1 MHQPKSG
8 FADSSSPLSV
18 AVAEDSARIVD
29 RVAEALRARRLRLA
43 YQPVVL
49 SARPDR
55 IGFHEGL
62 IRILDPGGRTI
73 PAREFMQ
80 AIEGRDLGRE
90 VDCAALAMGLDAL
103 RRHPALRLSVNMSA
117 RSIGWPRWMRI
128 LRRSLDRDPALGE
141 RLILEISEAS
151 AMTVPELLAGF
162 MAELRPR
169 RISFALDGFGAGPV
183 TLHHFREL
191 AFDVMKIDAGFT
203 RNVHATADSQV
214 MMSVFLAIARQ
225 LDMLTVAQGVEAA
238 ADSAWIT
245 ALGIDCQQGFFHGAP
260 KLFPDGI
267 APDPASI

>member
-1 MHQPKSG
+1 M
-8 FADSSSPLSV
+8 AMVRAAIDS
-18 AVAEDSARIVD
+18 
-29 RVAEALRARRLRLA
+29 RRMRLA

-49 SARPDR
+49 SRDPAKVA
-55 IGFHEGL
+55 FHEGL
-62 IRILDPGGRTI
+62 IRVLDPNGRVI
-73 PAREFMQ
+73 PARDFIDAVESTE
-80 AIEGRDLGRE
+80 IGRE
-90 VDCAALAMGLDAL
+90 IDCIALELGLGAL
-103 RRHPALRLSVNMSA
+103 IRHPAIRISVNMSA